1 MCGEGQKLLTLTL
14 PAMTRLLHL
23 GTSASAS
30 VIQASTSRTVNAA
43 RPHTL
48 QLARVNKGV
57 SLRAVGTTS
66 RGVRASA
73 ASNATDYANILVTEV
88 MVTNPLS
95 IRPDATV
102 EECIEG
108 DCHPPFSCPALRMD
122 THAPPLIRHPP
133 ACRWLERAGVRW

>member
-1 MCGEGQKLLTLTL
+1 MCGGEGQKLLTLTL

-95 IRPDATV
+95 IRPDTTV
-102 EECIEG
+102 EDCIE
-108 DCHPPFSCPALRMD
+108 L
-122 THAPPLIRHPP
+122 L
-133 ACRWLERAGVRW
+133 VRTPWS